1 VVAKQRANRRA
12 RVEHDGNGHNGP
24 ILEVRNLKT
33 QFQTQDGVVKAVDD
47 VSFYVMPGET
57 LGVVGESGCG
67 KSMTG
72 LSIMRLIPSPPGKI
86 VAGEILFNGDD
97 ILRMSDDQVRSI
109 RGNDIAM
116 IFQDPMTS
124 LNPVLT
130 INRQI
135 SEALQLHMGMNK
147 SQARERTIE
156 LLRMVGIPNAE
167 ERVDQYP
174 HQFSGG
180 MRQRVMIAMALSC
193 NPKLL
198 IADEPTTALD
208 VTIQAQILDLMRVL
222 QTERDTGVIL
232 VTHSMGVV
240 AGMADR
246 IQVMYAGHIVETSST
261 EEIFAN
267 PRHPYTVGLL
277 KSIPRLDA
285 TRKEKL
291 EPIRGLPPD
300 LIDLPDMCPF
310 VPRCNYAR
318 EKCEQKNPPLL
329 EVKPGHWS
337 ACWFWEEVS
346 AQDDQD
352 KVAAMHGHPLPSS
365 TEDFS
370 LETVIPGAHG
380 VLDPNNPLLPDSTPN
395 PDTNTV

>member
-1 VVAKQRANRRA
+1 MAVDA
-12 RVEHDGNGHNGP
+12 RTGTRDDPRQATARSNGNGRPLLDVKG
-24 ILEVRNLKT
+24 LKT
-33 QFQTQDGVVKAVDD
+33 QFFTQDGVVKAVDD

-72 LSIMRLIPSPPGKI
+72 LSIMRLIPNPPGKI
-86 VAGEILFNGDD
+86 VAGEIVFEGDD
-97 ILRMSDDQVRSI
+97 ILQMSDNEVRKI
-109 RGNDIAM
+109 RGHHIAM

-135 SEALQLHMGMNK
+135 SEALQLHLGMSK
-147 SQARERTIE
+147 DQARARAIE

-167 ERVDQYP
+167 ERIDQYP

-193 NPKLL
+193 NPKLI

-222 QTERDTGVIL
+222 QQERDTGVIL
-232 VTHSMGVV
+232 ITHSMGVV

-246 IQVMYAGHIVETSST
+246 IMVMYAGHIVETAST

-285 TRKEKL
+285 ERKEKL

-329 EVKPGHWS
+329 QVAEGHQA
-337 ACWFWEEVS
+337 ACWFWEEVTKD
-346 AQDDQD
+346 AE
-352 KVAAMHGHPLPSS
+352 PPRR
-365 TEDFS
+365 TE
-370 LETVIPGAHG
+370 
-380 VLDPNNPLLPDSTPN
+380 
-395 PDTNTV
+395 

>member
-1 VVAKQRANRRA
+1 MAVAKAPA
-12 RVEHDGNGHNGP
+12 KTKKGSWDGQGP
-24 ILEVRNLKT
+24 LLDVANLKT
-33 QFQTQDGVVKAVDD
+33 QFFTQDGVVKAVDG
-47 VSFYVMPGET
+47 VSFYLNPGET
-57 LGVVGESGCG
+57 LGIVGESGCG
-67 KSMTG
+67 KAITA
-72 LSIMRLIPSPPGKI
+72 LSLMRLIPSPPGKI
-86 VAGEILFNGDD
+86 VDGKIVFQGDNILD
-97 ILRMSDDQVRSI
+97 MSDEEVRNI
-109 RGNDIAM
+109 RGNRIAM

-130 INRQI
+130 VNRQI
-135 SEALQLHMGMNK
+135 SEAVMLHLGMSK
-147 SQARERTIE
+147 AEARERSVE
-156 LLRMVGIPNAE
+156 LLKMVGIPNAE
-167 ERVDQYP
+167 ERVNQYP

-193 NPKLL
+193 NPDLI

-208 VTIQAQILDLMRVL
+208 VTIQAQILDLMRTL
-222 QTERDTGVIL
+222 QMERDTGVIL

-246 IQVMYAGHIVETSST
+246 IQVMYAGHIVETAST

-318 EKCEQKNPPLL
+318 EKCEQKRPPLL
-329 EVKPGHWS
+329 EVAQGHWS
-337 ACWFWEEVS
+337 ACWFWDEVS
-346 AQDDQD
+346 
-352 KVAAMHGHPLPSS
+352 KS
-365 TEDFS
+365 
-370 LETVIPGAHG
+370 
-380 VLDPNNPLLPDSTPN
+380 
-395 PDTNTV
+395 DTRTARGDA

>member
-1 VVAKQRANRRA
+1 MASTSPVVNKN
-12 RVEHDGNGHNGP
+12 P
-24 ILEVRNLKT
+24 IGTGQPLLEVKNLQT
-33 QFQTQDGVVKAVDD
+33 QFFTQDGVVKAVDD

-57 LGVVGESGCG
+57 LGVVGESGSG

-72 LSIMRLIPSPPGKI
+72 LSIMRLIPNPPGKI
-86 VAGEILFNGDD
+86 VNGEVNFNGRD
-97 ILRMSDDQVRSI
+97 ILKMSEEQVRSI

-147 SQARERTIE
+147 DQAKKRSIE
-156 LLRMVGIPNAE
+156 LLEMVGIPNAA
-167 ERVDQYP
+167 ERVGQYP

-208 VTIQAQILDLMRVL
+208 VTIQAQILDLMRTL
-222 QTERDTGVIL
+222 QNETGTGVIMI
-232 VTHSMGVV
+232 THSMGVV

-246 IQVMYAGHIVETSST
+246 VQVMYAGHIVETAST

-267 PRHPYTVGLL
+267 PRHPYTVGLM

-285 TRKEKL
+285 RNKDKL
-291 EPIRGLPPD
+291 QPIRGLPPD

-318 EKCEQKNPPLL
+318 EKCEQKNPPLI
-329 EVKPGHWS
+329 EVAKGHMS
-337 ACWFWEEVS
+337 ACWFWEEVHRE
-346 AQDDQD
+346 DDQD
-352 KVAAMHGHPLPSS
+352 EVAREHGHPEPSIAAN
-365 TEDFS
+365 DF
-370 LETVIPGAHG
+370 
-380 VLDPNNPLLPDSTPN
+380 DPEAPDLGISSSQMGPES
-395 PDTNTV
+395 

>member
-1 VVAKQRANRRA
+1 MATQARTTSNPKSGVAA
-12 RVEHDGNGHNGP
+12 DGDGRP
-24 ILEVRNLKT
+24 LLEVKNLKT
-33 QFQTQDGVVKAVDD
+33 QFFTLDGVVKAGDD

-57 LGVVGESGCG
+57 LGIVGESGCG

-72 LSIMRLIPSPPGKI
+72 LSIMRLIPTPPGKI
-86 VAGEILFNGDD
+86 VNGEVIFNGRDV
-97 ILRMSDDQVRSI
+97 IKMSEEQVRSI
-109 RGNDIAM
+109 RGNEIAM

-135 SEALQLHMGMNK
+135 GESLQLHLGMNK
-147 SQARERTIE
+147 DQARKRAIE
-156 LLRMVGIPNAE
+156 LLEMVGIPNAA
-167 ERVDQYP
+167 ERVGQYP

-193 NPKLL
+193 NPHLL

-208 VTIQAQILDLMRVL
+208 VTIQAQILDLMRTL
-222 QTERDTGVIL
+222 QSETGAGVMLI
-232 VTHSMGVV
+232 THSMGVV
-240 AGMADR
+240 AGMSDR
-246 IQVMYAGHIVETSST
+246 VQVMYAGHIVETAST

-285 TRKEKL
+285 TRREKL
-291 EPIRGLPPD
+291 HPIRGLPPD

-329 EVKPGHWS
+329 EVKPGHYS
-337 ACWFWEEVS
+337 ACWFWEEVKKE
-346 AQDDQD
+346 QDEDA
-352 KVAAMHGHPLPSS
+352 VAEMHGHPAPSDS
-365 TEDFS
+365 RS
-370 LETVIPGAHG
+370 GVNPGAPELG
-380 VLDPNNPLLPDSTPN
+380 ISSSQIEETNRPANSGAENPWRT
-395 PDTNTV
+395 

>member
-1 VVAKQRANRRA
+1 MAVEA
-12 RVEHDGNGHNGP
+12 RVPGAAQTRPGAQGGGNGSVQP
-24 ILEVRNLKT
+24 LLEVRNLKT
-33 QFQTQDGVVKAVDD
+33 QFFTQDGIVKAVDD

-86 VAGEILFNGDD
+86 VAGEIIFDGRD
-97 ILRMSDDQVRSI
+97 ILQLSDNEVRKI
-109 RGNDIAM
+109 RGHKIAM

-135 SEALQLHMGMNK
+135 SEALQLHLGMSK
-147 SQARERTIE
+147 DQARARAIE
-156 LLRMVGIPNAE
+156 LLKMVGIPNAE
-167 ERVDQYP
+167 ERIDHYP

-193 NPKLL
+193 NPKLI

-208 VTIQAQILDLMRVL
+208 VTIQAQILDLMRTL
-222 QTERDTGVIL
+222 QMERDTGVIL
-232 VTHSMGVV
+232 ITHSMGVV

-246 IQVMYAGHIVETSST
+246 IMVMYAGHIVETGTT

-285 TRKEKL
+285 ERKEKL

-310 VPRCNYAR
+310 VPRCNFAR

-329 EVKPGHWS
+329 KVSDGHYA

-346 AQDDQD
+346 KDAEPPRQQE
-352 KVAAMHGHPLPSS
+352 A
-365 TEDFS
+365 
-370 LETVIPGAHG
+370 
-380 VLDPNNPLLPDSTPN
+380 
-395 PDTNTV
+395 

>member
-1 VVAKQRANRRA
+1 MVANAAPAPTAKPTRSGQ
-12 RVEHDGNGHNGP
+12 P
-24 ILEVRNLKT
+24 LLEVRDLRT
-33 QFQTQDGVVKAVDD
+33 QFMTQDGVVKAVDD

-86 VAGEILFNGDD
+86 ATGEILLEGRD
-97 ILRMSDDQVRSI
+97 ILKMSDNDVRRI
-109 RGNDIAM
+109 RGKEIAM

-130 INRQI
+130 VSRQLC
-135 SEALQLHMGMNK
+135 EAVQLHLGMNK
-147 SQARERTIE
+147 DQARARAVD
-156 LLRMVGIPNAE
+156 LLKLVGIPNAE
-167 ERVDQYP
+167 QRLDQYP

-193 NPKLL
+193 NPKLI

-208 VTIQAQILDLMRVL
+208 VTIQAQILDLMRTL
-222 QTERDTGVIL
+222 QSERDTGVIMI
-232 VTHSMGVV
+232 THSMGVV

-246 IQVMYAGHIVETSST
+246 VQVMYAGHIVETAST

-267 PRHPYTVGLL
+267 PRHPYTVGLM
-277 KSIPRLDA
+277 KSIPRLDETA
-285 TRKEKL
+285 KTKL

-318 EKCEQKNPPLL
+318 EKCEQKRPPLL
-329 EVKPGHWS
+329 EVSAGHHS
-337 ACWFWEEVS
+337 ACWFWDEVS
-346 AQDDQD
+346 KDNEPPARGD
-352 KVAAMHGHPLPSS
+352 A
-365 TEDFS
+365 
-370 LETVIPGAHG
+370 
-380 VLDPNNPLLPDSTPN
+380 
-395 PDTNTV
+395 

>member
-1 VVAKQRANRRA
+1 MSAEASSKESTATVSRSSS
-12 RVEHDGNGHNGP
+12 NGHGVEP
-24 ILEVRNLKT
+24 LLEVKNLKT
-33 QFQTQDGVVKAVDD
+33 QFFTQDGVVKAVED

-57 LGVVGESGCG
+57 LGVVGESGSG
-67 KSMTG
+67 KSITG
-72 LSIMRLIPSPPGKI
+72 LSIMRLIPNPPGKI
-86 VAGEILFNGDD
+86 VNGEVIFEGKDLLKLN
-97 ILRMSDDQVRSI
+97 DDQIRRI
-109 RGNDIAM
+109 RGNQIAM

-135 SEALQLHMGMNK
+135 SEALQLHMGMSK
-147 SQARERTIE
+147 DQAKARAIE

-167 ERVDQYP
+167 ERIDQYP

-193 NPKLL
+193 NPKLI

-208 VTIQAQILDLMRVL
+208 VTIQAQILDLMRSL
-222 QTERDTGVIL
+222 QAERDTGVIMI
-232 VTHSMGVV
+232 THSMGVV

-246 IQVMYAGHIVETSST
+246 VQVMYAGSIVETAST

-267 PRHPYTVGLL
+267 PRHPYTVGLM

-285 TRKEKL
+285 RERERL

-300 LIDLPDMCPF
+300 LIDLPDICPF
-310 VPRCNYAR
+310 VPRCDYAR
-318 EKCEQKNPPLL
+318 EKCEQKRPPLL
-329 EVKPGHWS
+329 EVAPGHMS

-346 AQDDQD
+346 KDGIPT
-352 KVAAMHGHPLPSS
+352 KG
-365 TEDFS
+365 ED
-370 LETVIPGAHG
+370 
-380 VLDPNNPLLPDSTPN
+380 
-395 PDTNTV
+395 